1 MRARPPASPR
11 NFARLPVSTSWTTE
25 KTPAEALAHG
35 RQLLR
40 SKRFRADLAE
50 TSVNAEKGYLRET
63 GNLAFHLSLL
73 VVLLGVAVTAGFGYT
88 GSALIKEHDG
98 FTNTVIDYDDISHG
112 RFVNVANLAPFSFTL
127 NDFEATY
134 HRGDNA
140 RGDADTF
147 NANVTWQP
155 NLHAAPRETD
165 IRVNHPLA
173 TGGTNV
179 YLGGHGYAPHF
190 VIKDGQGR
198 TFDETIPF
206 LPQQGTYQYQGVV
219 KLPDTRPSQLGITGF
234 FLPTASTDPKTGQ
247 PVSVFPAPDNPAVVI
262 GVFSGDLGLDGG
274 IPQSVYTLDTSKM
287 KRLLT
292 TVMTPGQTVTL
303 PDGLGTITFAGYDQ
317 WAAFNITHDPGKQI
331 VLVAVCA
338 MVAGLLFSLGVRRRR
353 VWLRAQPDPAGRTL
367 VEVGGLTRSDA
378 HGGFDEEFARL
389 VTALQAG
396 IPPDDAGPDDAGSDD
411 AVVAA
416 TGAAVTQAQGLQV
429 FRHKEG

>member
-1 MRARPPASPR
+1 
-11 NFARLPVSTSWTTE
+11 VS
-25 KTPAEALAHG
+25 A
-35 RQLLR
+35 
-40 SKRFRADLAE
+40 
-50 TSVNAEKGYLRET
+50 
-63 GNLAFHLSLL
+63 
-73 VVLLGVAVTAGFGYT
+73 
-88 GSALIKEHDG
+88 
-98 FTNTVIDYDDISHG
+98 
-112 RFVNVANLAPFSFTL
+112 
-127 NDFEATY
+127 
-134 HRGDNA
+134 
-140 RGDADTF
+140 
-147 NANVTWQP
+147 
-155 NLHAAPRETD
+155 
-165 IRVNHPLA
+165 
-173 TGGTNV
+173 
-179 YLGGHGYAPHF
+179 
-190 VIKDGQGR
+190 
-198 TFDETIPF
+198 
-206 LPQQGTYQYQGVV
+206 
-219 KLPDTRPSQLGITGF
+219 
-234 FLPTASTDPKTGQ
+234 
-247 PVSVFPAPDNPAVVI
+247 FPAPDNPAVVI

-303 PDGLGTITFAGYDQ
+303 PDGLGTITFAGFDQ

-429 FRHKEG
+429 FRHEEG